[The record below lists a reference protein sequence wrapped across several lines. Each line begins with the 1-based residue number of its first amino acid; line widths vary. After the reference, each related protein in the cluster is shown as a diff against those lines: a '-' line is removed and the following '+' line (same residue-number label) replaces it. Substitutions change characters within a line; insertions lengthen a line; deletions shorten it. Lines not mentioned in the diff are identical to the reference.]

1 MSLKMHDLTR
11 NQVEKLIIEYGM
23 EPAFNG
29 QNPYIASGPDHE
41 ILVSRMAGGLYRA
54 EILNKKEMEEH
65 LQLTIKAFK
74 EYTAAAKSRF

>member
-11 NQVEKLIIEYGM
+11 NQVEKLIFEYGM
-23 EPAFNG
+23 EPVFNG

-41 ILVSRMAGGLYRA
+41 IVVSRMADGLYRA
-54 EILNKKEMEEH
+54 EILNKKETEEY

-74 EYTAAAKSRF
+74 EYTAAAKS